1 MEMRTYHEP
10 DVAQAGDQKLTFAYD
25 YMGRRV
31 KKEVYGWDSQTSSFK
46 HQASHTFLYDGWS
59 LIREKREIHA
69 SSLILHTS
77 YCWGLDLSL
86 TTQGVGGVG
95 GLLSVVKTEADLSTN
110 AYYATADANGNITDY
125 VTETGSVAARFAYDA
140 FGRVISESIAQGL
153 EPKAFTFR
161 FSSKYQDVETGLNY
175 YGFRYYDPEL
185 GRWLNR
191 DPIGARGGLNLY
203 GFVGNKSSDRWDYLG
218 LIGFDYGGGIANID
232 IDIDC
237 DEDCNCDITVTVT
250 EGNNFQDE
258 YPYDNFYDPETGV
271 HLYGYDPERS
281 SQSKQNTPMPWDD
294 EGAGYRG
301 SLRMPKD
308 GDYCID
314 MRCEGYGAQYEIS
327 YDCECGEITNLVI
340 IQRGQS

>member
-95 GLLSVVKTEADLSTN
+95 GLLSVVEAEADLSTN

-153 EPKAFTFR
+153 EPTAFTHR

-175 YGFRYYDPEL
+175 YGFRYYDPEM

-191 DPIGARGGLNLY
+191 DPIGERGGLNVLMFTLNNGVNYFDFLGLDDQCPCTPEQELAAERAKVTCLKGAAEGYETAVQGCNAERDDAELAAKFSAGVIGVAAGILGAGPWGGGAVAWGVDSLY
-203 GFVGNKSSDRWDYLG
+203 GRLIDRRVNKCMARAKKNYDREVSS
-218 LIGFDYGGGIANID
+218 
-232 IDIDC
+232 C
-237 DEDCNCDITVTVT
+237 DKISCH
-250 EGNNFQDE
+250 DE
-258 YPYDNFYDPETGV
+258 
-271 HLYGYDPERS
+271 
-281 SQSKQNTPMPWDD
+281 
-294 EGAGYRG
+294 
-301 SLRMPKD
+301 
-308 GDYCID
+308 
-314 MRCEGYGAQYEIS
+314 
-327 YDCECGEITNLVI
+327 
-340 IQRGQS
+340 